1 VCGDGCGCG
10 IGMEIRYP
18 YWAHSATG
26 SRDPGENAHGAR
38 PALAARPALCSNAY
52 LDCCTGPALAAW
64 SEPGS
69 TNYRGAGPAC
79 RAGAQVRTTFCCAG
93 LALAARRCDSFLPCS
108 LLPTG
113 LRLAGEDWKDSSLT
127 AVGSVRSRPHV
138 CSGMH
143 YARPTAGVEPTPLSG
158 PPGVRQG
165 ASGAGS
171 VARAWQ
177 WPCGPTPLW

>member
-1 VCGDGCGCG
+1 MKGLIQSVQQQL
-10 IGMEIRYP
+10 RYRRSNTKAP
-18 YWAHSATG
+18 SNVPQEASEATKQY
-26 SRDPGENAHGAR
+26 SRLHD
-38 PALAARPALCSNAY
+38 AASSPPR
-52 LDCCTGPALAAW
+52 
-64 SEPGS
+64 
-69 TNYRGAGPAC
+69 
-79 RAGAQVRTTFCCAG
+79 VR
-93 LALAARRCDSFLPCS
+93 RIPRCIQ
-108 LLPTG
+108 T
-113 LRLAGEDWKDSSLT
+113 DSSLT